1 MPVVCDGVYDPG
13 DAGFDCAQL
22 YGQLAFRFFD
32 FGGFC

>member
-1 MPVVCDGVYDPG
+1 MPLIRDGVYEPG

-32 FGGFC
+32 FYILC